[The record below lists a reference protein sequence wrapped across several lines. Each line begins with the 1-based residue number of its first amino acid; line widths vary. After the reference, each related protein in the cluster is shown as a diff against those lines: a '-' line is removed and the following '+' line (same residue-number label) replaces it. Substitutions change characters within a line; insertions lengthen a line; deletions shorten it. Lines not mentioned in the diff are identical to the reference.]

1 MDAAHRALELVAG
14 GNVVGLGGGRA
25 ATAFI
30 QAHGKRVSEGLR
42 VRAIATS
49 EASARLAERLH
60 IALVAPDE
68 AEATTSKCER

>member
-1 MDAAHRALELVAG
+1 MDAAHRALEFVADG
-14 GNVVGLGGGRA
+14 AVVGLGSGRA

-30 QAHGKRVSEGLR
+30 QALGKRVSEGLR
-42 VRAIATS
+42 VRGIATS

-60 IALVAPDE
+60 IALVAPEE